1 MDTLGSATATGAQ
14 TFNAGTIDSLSAFD
28 KLTGNSNASTVLN
41 ANVSGTALAA
51 GMTVTGIPTATIN
64 STGATFSA
72 DVSGWTGLTSLTT
85 ADAGATGAVSTIT
98 AATTTNVT
106 STVNSTTGGALTK
119 ERSLFD
125 CSLCIVDKGAVVTIV
140 VLLIVV
146 VGCKCHT
153 HSPRRK
159 IVYLPPDHWAN
170 IKPVVTAVHV
180 YGLFCISVIQMDI
193 KRAGHGNASVDAMPC
208 VRGRLARHRP
218 EHRRGNTLGV
228 FRMGHAGLP
237 RQKLG
242 YRVDH

>member
-14 TFNAGTIDSLSAFD
+14 TFNAGTIDSLTAFD

-106 STVNSTTGGALTK
+106 STVNSV
-119 ERSLFD
+119 ES
-125 CSLCIVDKGAVVTIV
+125 
-140 VLLIVV
+140 
-146 VGCKCHT
+146 H
-153 HSPRRK
+153 
-159 IVYLPPDHWAN
+159 
-170 IKPVVTAVHV
+170 
-180 YGLFCISVIQMDI
+180 
-193 KRAGHGNASVDAMPC
+193 
-208 VRGRLARHRP
+208 
-218 EHRRGNTLGV
+218 
-228 FRMGHAGLP
+228 
-237 RQKLG
+237 
-242 YRVDH
+242 